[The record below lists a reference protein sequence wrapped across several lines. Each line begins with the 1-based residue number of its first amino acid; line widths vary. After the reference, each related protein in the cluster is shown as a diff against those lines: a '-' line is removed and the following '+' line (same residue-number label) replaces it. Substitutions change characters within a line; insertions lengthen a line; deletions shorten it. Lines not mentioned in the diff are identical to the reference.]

1 MVDVTDI
8 LDYSL
13 ATECLGASV
22 GGASSFSSSFGVS
35 AAPTTTNGTG
45 SSFSDFLCSS
55 SLGSGSSSYS
65 FFSTFSCSSSFGVT
79 IGATTGTLVV
89 SSSSSSTWGASP
101 DLFDYYDASTD

>member
-13 ATECLGASV
+13 ATECLGASFYGV
-22 GGASSFSSSFGVS
+22 SSFSSSFGVA
-35 AAPTTTNGTG
+35 AAPTTANGIG

-65 FFSTFSCSSSFGVT
+65 STFSCSSSFGVT

-89 SSSSSSTWGASP
+89 SSS
-101 DLFDYYDASTD
+101 